1 MHNPC
6 ITLYIPR
13 RKYPYNM
20 PYTSEM
26 SQRTSVLL
34 YALHLANC
42 TRAIPISSAAT
53 SFPTLSTSLIFLAL
67 LGRRPSPTLLILSS
81 ATLRSLA
88 TPSASPSASA
98 ASCFPA
104 ASTPP
109 STSSTLA
116 LHLTLLI
123 AHSSLT
129 FLTLPRLLCDP
140 RFLLV
145 PPPHEFFLLHSCPLC
160 FLLFLLNFPQ
170 TLRRLPR
177 KRLSGFPLLLL
188 DRQ

>member
-88 TPSASPSASA
+88 TPL
-98 ASCFPA
+98 C
-104 ASTPP
+104 
-109 STSSTLA
+109 L
-116 LHLTLLI
+116 
-123 AHSSLT
+123 SL
-129 FLTLPRLLCDP
+129 R
-140 RFLLV
+140 
-145 PPPHEFFLLHSCPLC
+145 
-160 FLLFLLNFPQ
+160 
-170 TLRRLPR
+170 LRRLL
-177 KRLSGFPLLLL
+177 LSRRVHPALDLFHSGPASDLADCPQLPDLL
-188 DRQ
+188 DFA